1 MVVIRAYNVMTM
13 MKKFDELAT
22 QEQINLAM
30 QALEANGMKAYF
42 VATGGEAKNKVFE
55 ILPAGAE
62 IMNMT
67 STTLDTIGVAQEINE
82 SGKYNAVRT
91 KLMDKDFPTDRKRQ
105 LGAAADWTIGSVH
118 ALTEDG
124 KLMIASNT
132 GSQLG
137 AYAYGSPHLIWVVAA
152 QKIVKDFDEG
162 MRRVYDYVLPL
173 ESERANKAYHI
184 TTGSFISKLLIF
196 NREITPG
203 RVSVIIVNEK
213 LGF

>member
-1 MVVIRAYNVMTM
+1 
-13 MKKFDELAT
+13 MKDFSELVS
-22 QEQINLAM
+22 QEQIGRAI

-42 VATGGEAKNKVFE
+42 VADGAEAKKKVFE
-55 ILPAGAE
+55 ILPEDAE
-62 IMNMT
+62 VMNM
-67 STTLDTIGVAQEINE
+67 SSETLNTIGVAKEIVE
-82 SGKYNAVRT
+82 SGKYNAVRA
-91 KLMDKDFPTDRKRQ
+91 KLMDKDVPADRKRQ

-137 AYAYGSPHLIWVVAA
+137 AYSYGSPHLIWVIGA

-162 MRRVYDYVLPL
+162 MKRLYEYVLPI
-173 ESERANKAYHI
+173 EDVRINKMYNI
-184 TTGSFISKLLIF
+184 TTGSFISKLLVF
-196 NREITPG
+196 NREITPD

>member
-1 MVVIRAYNVMTM
+1 
-13 MKKFDELAT
+13 MK
-22 QEQINLAM
+22 
-30 QALEANGMKAYF
+30 ALEANGMKAYF
-42 VATGGEAKNKVFE
+42 AGTGAEAKQKVFE
-55 ILPAGAE
+55 LIPAGAE

-67 STTLDTIGVAQEINE
+67 SVTLDMIGVAQEINE
-82 SGKYNAVRT
+82 SGKYDAVRI
-91 KLMDKDFPTDRKRQ
+91 KLMDKDVPADRKRQ

-137 AYAYGSPHLIWVVAA
+137 AYAYGSPHLIWVIGA

-162 MRRVYDYVLPL
+162 MKRLHEYVLPL
-173 ESERANKAYHI
+173 ESERANKAYNI
-184 TTGSFISKLLIF
+184 TNGSFISKLLVF
-196 NREITPG
+196 NREITPD
-203 RVSVIIVNEK
+203 RVTVIIVNEK